1 MAKEKHQKKKK
12 WRRFS
17 VQNLLGAKS
26 FTRYGLLTAWGELV
40 MYQVAPTN
48 ISVLSP
54 ANIEAKIKKLAS
66 LISTVPNLGIICSDS
81 SECFDAN
88 KSHLQARLETETN
101 PCVRMLLR
109 KDIEFLD
116 SIQVEMATGR
126 QFFFVARFKNLKP
139 GQMFT
144 ESTKI
149 EKDIADQ
156 GFEVRRMRK
165 PDLKRFLA
173 LYFDAYMNGELMSD
187 YDGEPYLEVND
198 HEETPAN

>member
-1 MAKEKHQKKKK
+1 MAKEKRQKKKK

-17 VQNLLGAKS
+17 VQDLIGAKS
-26 FTRYGLLTAWGELV
+26 FTRYGILTAWGEVV

-54 ANIEAKIKKLAS
+54 ANIEAKIHNLAV

-88 KSHLQARLETETN
+88 KSYLQARLETETN
-101 PCVRMLLR
+101 PCVRILLK

-116 SIQVEMATGR
+116 SIQVEMATAR

-139 GQMFT
+139 SQVFS
-144 ESTKI
+144 ESTQI
-149 EKDIADQ
+149 EKSIAAQ
-156 GFEVRRMRK
+156 GFEVKRMRK
-165 PDLKRFLA
+165 PDIKRFLA
-173 LYFDAYMNGELMSD
+173 LYFDAYMNGELMPD
-187 YDGEPYLEVND
+187 YDGEPYLEVNGY
-198 HEETPAN
+198 EEPSAD

>member
-17 VQNLLGAKS
+17 VQDLIGAKN
-26 FTRYGLLTAWGELV
+26 FTRYGVLTAWGELV

-54 ANIEAKIKKLAS
+54 ANIEAKIHNLAV

-88 KSHLQARLETETN
+88 KSYLQARLETETN
-101 PCVRMLLR
+101 PCVRILLE

-116 SIQVEMATGR
+116 SIQVEMATAR
-126 QFFFVARFKNLKP
+126 QFFFVARFKNLKAS
-139 GQMFT
+139 QVFS
-144 ESTKI
+144 ESTQI
-149 EKDIADQ
+149 EKSIAAQ
-156 GFEVRRMRK
+156 GFEVKRMRK
-165 PDLKRFLA
+165 PDIKRFLA
-173 LYFDAYMNGELMSD
+173 LYFDAYMNGELMPD
-187 YDGEPYLEVND
+187 YDGEPYLEVTAY
-198 HEETPAN
+198 EEPSAD

>member
-1 MAKEKHQKKKK
+1 MAKEKRQKKKK

-17 VQNLLGAKS
+17 VQDLIGAKS
-26 FTRYGLLTAWGELV
+26 FTRYGILTAWGEVV

-54 ANIEAKIKKLAS
+54 ANIEAKIHSLAV
-66 LISTVPNLGIICSDS
+66 LISTVPNLGIICSAS

-88 KSHLQARLETETN
+88 KSYLQARLETETN
-101 PCVRMLLR
+101 PCVRILLQ

-116 SIQVEMATGR
+116 SIQVEMATAR

-139 GQMFT
+139 SQVFS
-144 ESTKI
+144 ESTQI
-149 EKDIADQ
+149 EKSIAAQ
-156 GFEVRRMRK
+156 GFEVKRMRK
-165 PDLKRFLA
+165 PDIKRFLA
-173 LYFDAYMNGELMSD
+173 LYFDAYMNGELMPD

-198 HEETPAN
+198 HEETPAD

>member
-1 MAKEKHQKKKK
+1 MAKEKRQKKKK

-17 VQNLLGAKS
+17 VQDLIGAKN
-26 FTRYGLLTAWGELV
+26 FTRYGVLTVWGEVV

-54 ANIEAKIKKLAS
+54 ANIEAKIHNLAV

-88 KSHLQARLETETN
+88 KSYLQARLETETN
-101 PCVRMLLR
+101 PCVRILLE

-116 SIQVEMATGR
+116 SIQVEMATAR

-139 GQMFT
+139 SQVFS
-144 ESTKI
+144 ESTQI
-149 EKDIADQ
+149 EKSIAAQ
-156 GFEVRRMRK
+156 GFEVKRMRK
-165 PDLKRFLA
+165 PDIKRFLA
-173 LYFDAYMNGELMSD
+173 LYFDAYMNGELMPD
-187 YDGEPYLEVND
+187 YDGEPYLEVNGY
-198 HEETPAN
+198 EETPAD